1 MHWIQSISFE
11 THINLNYF
19 LIYIGASFDLW
30 IIMEY
35 CANGDLQSF
44 LRRSR
49 SVYKEN
55 DSEVSLAIDLAVKF
69 GLRDLIHIALQIAR
83 GMEFLISRKVRCI

>member
-1 MHWIQSISFE
+1 
-11 THINLNYF
+11 
-19 LIYIGASFDLW
+19 
-30 IIMEY
+30 MEY

-49 SVYKEN
+49 RVYKEN

-69 GLRDLIHIALQIAR
+69 GPRDLIHIALQIAR
-83 GMEFLISRKVRCI
+83 GMEFLISRKVCCI